1 MFNGMLPH
9 TRTHTCC
16 LVLAG
21 YSRTINAGLR
31 AALADDSISA
41 FVLLNSDTEVVS
53 RSWLPTMMAAANSNP
68 QIGIVGP
75 LSNAASYQSVPTVF
89 GPIVNGRKDWS
100 QNKLAD
106 HWTLRAVGRAA
117 SRASR
122 GELID
127 VPVLNGFC
135 LYVKREVVIRVGL
148 MDDVAFPYGF
158 GEENDFCLRTLRL
171 GYEIKVGVDAQNGV
185 RGGAFQRNYCA
196 NLSGVSGCP

>member
-1 MFNGMLPH
+1 M
-9 TRTHTCC
+9 
-16 LVLAG
+16 
-21 YSRTINAGLR
+21 
-31 AALADDSISA
+31 SA

-53 RSWLPTMMAAANSNP
+53 HSWLPTMMAAANSNP

-75 LSNAASYQSVPTVF
+75 LSNAASYQSVPAVF
-89 GPIVNGRKDWS
+89 GPVVNGRKDWS

-106 HWTLRAVGRAA
+106 HWTLPAVGRAVG
-117 SRASR
+117 RASR

-135 LYVKREVVIRVGL
+135 LYVKREVVTRVGL

-158 GEENDFCLRTLRL
+158 GEENDFCLRALRF
-171 GYEIKVGVDAQNGV
+171 GYEIKVGVDVQQSRARRFISV
-185 RGGAFQRNYCA
+185 RYRV